1 MSLSIERLESL
12 SKYLSYLLR
21 HHPETLKLKMDNNG
35 WVSVDELLTKINA
48 ETQYSISLDELK
60 EVVERNDKKRFA
72 FRDNN
77 WGLFIR
83 AVQGHSLSSVN
94 MKYKSVKPPKI
105 LYHGTAYRFVD
116 SIMKSGILAM
126 KRQYVHLSSDYDTAV
141 SVGIRHGKVKVL
153 IVDAEKMYNDGVE
166 FYKSENGIWL
176 TKFVD
181 KKYVSICK

>member
-1 MSLSIERLESL
+1 MSVSIERLESL

-21 HHPETLKLKMDNNG
+21 HHPEALKLKMDKQG
-35 WVSVDELLTKINA
+35 WVSVNELLSKINA
-48 ETQYSISLDELK
+48 EGHYSISLEELK
-60 EVVERNDKKRFA
+60 EVVDKNDKKRFA
-72 FRDNN
+72 LRENN

-83 AVQGHSLSSVN
+83 ATQGHSLASVD
-94 MKYKSVKPPKI
+94 MKYSPVKPPNV

-116 SIMKSGILAM
+116 SIQKKGILAM
-126 KRQYVHLSSDYDTAV
+126 KRQYVHLSTDYDTAV

-153 IVDAEKMYNDGVE
+153 MIDAEKMYNDGVE

-181 KKYVSICK
+181 KKYITVCK

>member
-21 HHPETLKLKMDNNG
+21 HHPEALKLKMDKQG
-35 WVSVDELLTKINA
+35 WVSVDELLSKVNA
-48 ETQYSISLDELK
+48 MSPHSITLEELK
-60 EVVERNDKKRFA
+60 EVVEKNDKKRFA
-72 FRDNN
+72 LRNNN

-83 AVQGHSLSSVN
+83 ATQGHSLPSVD
-94 MKYKSVKPPKI
+94 MKYSPVKPPSV
-105 LYHGTAYRFVD
+105 LYHGTATRSVD
-116 SIMKSGILAM
+116 SILKKGILAM
-126 KRQYVHLSSDYDTAV
+126 KRQYVHLSGDYDTAV

-153 IVDAEKMYNDGVE
+153 MVDAEKMYNDGVE

-181 KKYVSICK
+181 KKYVSLCN